1 MAEPLFLFVQMEF
14 PWELGP
20 ADGRYLLRD
29 PVEGKP
35 ENVVVL
41 NTLGAGRSALQPRR
55 GRIGARR
62 PQADPEPAPTPVSIG
77 RATVI
82 DPVPLSAERQAQAWL
97 SELDDEHETDAAA
110 TVLNRLLFAHRIAS
124 ANPHAREIVP
134 IQALVVRA
142 GWGEGEQVAY
152 GQWLHARELP
162 PPKPGRRRRVAALR
176 PEEHLAILV
185 GAREAALICEEL
197 TLRARQDF
205 DQGRLGLAAIELER
219 AYATA
224 LGELDVESRPDLA
237 IRVAE
242 LRELRPGIERV
253 AQAAVPH
260 TNRAPDRDPDQPRAG
275 AAEPSAQLDQE
286 TVEHALERI
295 EAALRARTAAGWSHH
310 Q

>member
-29 PVEGKP
+29 PVEGRP
-35 ENVVVL
+35 ENVIVL
-41 NTLGAGRSALQPRR
+41 NTLGASRSALAQRR

-62 PQADPEPAPTPVSIG
+62 PQANLEPEPTPVAIG

-82 DPVPLSAERQAQAWL
+82 DPVPLAAERQARAWL
-97 SELDDEHETDAAA
+97 SELDDEHETGMAA

-124 ANPHAREIVP
+124 ANPHAREISP
-134 IQALVVRA
+134 SQALVVRA

-162 PPKPGRRRRVAALR
+162 PPKAGRRRRVAALR

-185 GAREAALICEEL
+185 GARENALICEEL
-197 TLRARQDF
+197 TLRARLDF
-205 DQGRLGLAAIELER
+205 DQRRLGHAALELER
-219 AYATA
+219 AYAAA
-224 LGELDVESRPDLA
+224 LGELDVESRPDLT

-242 LRELRPGIERV
+242 LRELQPGVARA
-253 AQAAVPH
+253 AQAAMPQID
-260 TNRAPDRDPDQPRAG
+260 RAPGQDQDQPRAG
-275 AAEPSAQLDQE
+275 AADPNQE
-286 TVEHALERI
+286 TVEHALQRI
-295 EAALRARTAAGWSHH
+295 EAALRARTAAGWNHP